1 MRPLTL
7 AGLIALLVIPA
18 IKADD
23 RPAQTAASATTS
35 KADQAS
41 QRPEGPIAKQYQQL
55 LAEFEAEQIVRRR
68 VHTKTQSTPAKPV
81 VSDQRPRDLIAH
93 YARRMVDLALSSP
106 ADPGGR
112 DALLWV
118 IDQPGRGDMGR
129 MEMNL
134 PGHRSIALK
143 RWETTHS
150 GNNSPENVP
159 PGRLTGPI
167 RDPRLRLTPA
177 AHTPCPPASTPHGR
191 PHTGTRGGH
200 RRGHPG
206 TSR

>member
-1 MRPLTL
+1 MTPLTL

-68 VHTKTQSTPAKPV
+68 VLTKAQSTPAKPV
-81 VSDQRPRDLIAH
+81 VSEQRPRDLIAH

-118 IDQPGRGDMGR
+118 IDQPGRGDMGAYGDEFTR
-129 MEMNL
+129 AA
-134 PGHRSIALK
+134 ALLV
-143 RWETTHS
+143 RHH
-150 GNNSPENVP
+150 GDDPEAVRI
-159 PGRLTGPI
+159 G
-167 RDPRLRLTPA
+167 LRLDNVVTLGRDALLLGFYA
-177 AHTPCPPASTPHGR
+177 AAKGR
-191 PHTGTRGGH
+191 EAKGLARLGLAQ
-200 RRGHPG
+200 
-206 TSR
+206 